1 MSEEQFS
8 NVQSPQPPYAPPQSG
23 GSGLATTSLVLGI
36 LSYLCCGP
44 VCGIPA
50 IITGHI
56 ALGKV
61 RRGESPPSGQR
72 TCHRRTRAG
81 IRQPRRYR
89 RHLPVLP
96 RFRRFGRDRSV
107 HLSDRS
113 VVASEAAAAVCPG
126 GRIANCAASQVI
138 GNNDT
143 VQMAGLTHLASRL
156 GKMTPH
162 PSTVCAVRSSYP
174 AIASVRSS

>member
-61 RRGESPPSGQR
+61 RRGESPPSAKGLAIAGLVLGYVNLAV
-72 TCHRRTRAG
+72 TAG
-81 IRQPRRYR
+81 IFLFY
-89 RHLPVLP
+89 LV
-96 RFRRFGRDRSV
+96 FG
-107 HLSDRS
+107 
-113 VVASEAAAAVCPG
+113 
-126 GRIANCAASQVI
+126 
-138 GNNDT
+138 
-143 VQMAGLTHLASRL
+143 GLA
-156 GKMTPH
+156 
-162 PSTVCAVRSSYP
+162 
-174 AIASVRSS
+174 AIAPFIYQT